1 MLGMD
6 FYRRGFVDQLTRLN
20 TGRVFYTSPD
30 QVGNYIVVDYMT
42 NKRRRISRA

>member
-6 FYRRGFVDQLTRLN
+6 YYRMGFVDRLTRMN

-30 QVGNYIVVDYMT
+30 EIGNYIVVDYLS
-42 NKRRRISRA
+42 NKRKRLRR